1 MNQQPLA
8 NHHLA
13 INHWPESSC
22 ARAFWGQQEI
32 PPYRRLLADTV
43 AWLDPQPGEH
53 WLDLGCGCGQLT
65 QALWDKSGGTLQSIV
80 GLDCAAVNQRAF
92 HKLRAAL
99 QPPPLCIS
107 PQDWGEIQ
115 RGEVIRFI
123 TADFSAGLP
132 DCENEQF
139 DGVVSGLAI
148 QYAESYSEKSGC
160 WTTEAYDRL
169 LAEICRVLRGGGR
182 FVFSV
187 NVPMPAWGKVA
198 LHALPGIWH
207 ARRPARYL
215 KNSLRMLRYGAWL
228 TREARSGRFHYL
240 PLPVIVEKLTAT
252 GFLAIAHR
260 LTYAGQAY
268 LIRCQKR
275 A

>member
-1 MNQQPLA
+1 MSQTPIT
-8 NHHLA
+8 HHHSA
-13 INHWPESSC
+13 VNHWPQSAC

-43 AWLDPQPGEH
+43 AWLDPQPGEQ

-65 QALWDKSGGTLQSIV
+65 QALWEKSGGRLQGIV
-80 GLDCAAVNQRAF
+80 GLDCAAVNERALD
-92 HKLRAAL
+92 KLRAAL
-99 QPPPLCIS
+99 QPPCR
-107 PQDWGEIQ
+107 DD
-115 RGEVIRFI
+115 VVRFI

-132 DCENEQF
+132 DCANEQF

-148 QYAESYSEKSGC
+148 QYAESYSEKDGC

-169 LAEICRVLRGGGR
+169 LAEIYRVLRVGGR

-187 NVPMPAWGKVA
+187 NVPEPAWGRVA
-198 LHALPGIWH
+198 LRALPGILR
-207 ARRPARYL
+207 ARRPARYV

-228 TREARSGRFHYL
+228 TREARRGRFHYL

-268 LIRCQKR
+268 LIRCQKSAR
-275 A
+275 L